1 MTKFLKKAQLSTFMI
16 FSSVLLLSSNTF
28 ALLSVSETGELI
40 KEGDYRI
47 GVIPQLILSSG
58 GGSNMGVFFD
68 MPVEDDIN
76 SRFIIGGGSTDFYAT
91 ASVKWVPYPDYL
103 RQPAIGLRGAVTY
116 ARDGTANFYNLQAT
130 PIISK
135 NVDTQWGKM
144 IPYVGLPV
152 TIVHSTI
159 SSTLMQFAV
168 GSEWVDRKDFQIG
181 AEFDFNLSNTNT
193 SLTLHFNFPFDGNTG
208 FRK

>member
-1 MTKFLKKAQLSTFMI
+1 MNNFLKKPVVLTFLI
-16 FSSVLLLSSNTF
+16 VSSVLLLSRPSL
-28 ALLSVSETGELI
+28 AYLSVSETAELI

-58 GGSNMGVFFD
+58 GGSNLGVFFD

-76 SRFIIGGGSTDFYAT
+76 SRFIIGGGSTDFYAS
-91 ASVKWVPYPDYL
+91 ASVKWVPYPDYE
-103 RQPAIGLRGAVTY
+103 RQPAIGLRGALTY
-116 ARDGTANFYNLQAT
+116 ARDGVANFYNLQAT

-159 SSTLMQFAV
+159 SATLIQFVV

-181 AEFDFNLSNTNT
+181 GEFDFNLSNTNT
-193 SLTLHFNFPFDGNTG
+193 ALTLHFNFPFDGNTG

>member
-1 MTKFLKKAQLSTFMI
+1 MNNLFKKPMVLTFLIT
-16 FSSVLLLSSNTF
+16 SSVLLLSRPSL
-28 ALLSVSETGELI
+28 AYLSVSETAELI
-40 KEGDYRI
+40 KEGEYRI

-68 MPVEDDIN
+68 MPIEDDVN
-76 SRFIIGGGSTDFYAT
+76 SRFIIGGGTTDFYAS
-91 ASVKWVPYPDYL
+91 ASVKWVPYPDFEK
-103 RQPAIGLRGAVTY
+103 QPAIGIRGAITY
-116 ARDGTANFYNLQAT
+116 ARDGVANYYNLQAT

-135 NVDTQWGKM
+135 SVDTEWGKM

-159 SSTLMQFAV
+159 STTLMQFVV

-181 AEFDFNLSNTNT
+181 AEFDFNLSNTVT
-193 SLTLHFNFPFDGNTG
+193 ALTLHFNFPFDGNTG

>member
-1 MTKFLKKAQLSTFMI
+1 MNNFLKKPVVLTFLI
-16 FSSVLLLSSNTF
+16 VSSVLLLSRPSF
-28 ALLSVSETGELI
+28 AYLSVSETAELI

-58 GGSNMGVFFD
+58 GGSNLGVFFD

-76 SRFIIGGGSTDFYAT
+76 SRFIIGGGSTDFYAS
-91 ASVKWVPYPDYL
+91 ASVKWVPYPDYE
-103 RQPAIGLRGAVTY
+103 RQPAIGLRGALTY
-116 ARDGTANFYNLQAT
+116 ARDGVANFYNLQAT

-159 SSTLMQFAV
+159 SATLIQFVV

-181 AEFDFNLSNTNT
+181 GEFDFNLSNTNT
-193 SLTLHFNFPFDGNTG
+193 ALTLHFNFPFDGNTG